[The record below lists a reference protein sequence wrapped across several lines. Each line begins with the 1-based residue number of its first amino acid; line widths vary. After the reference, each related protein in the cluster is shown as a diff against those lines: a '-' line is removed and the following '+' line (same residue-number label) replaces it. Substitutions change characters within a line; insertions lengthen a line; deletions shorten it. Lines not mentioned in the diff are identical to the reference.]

1 VAFTH
6 DESFTLEWHYILKC
20 LWRRLEALIRESHR
34 ETIEM
39 TCCCFDVERLDPCD
53 DSREKEERNVRSRT
67 ILLGFVLVVALALCT
82 GSVLIG
88 YLAVAASALTVLTL
102 LVKRATRRE
111 SIAPTESFVPRWV
124 DAEDREAA

>member
-1 VAFTH
+1 
-6 DESFTLEWHYILKC
+6 
-20 LWRRLEALIRESHR
+20 
-34 ETIEM
+34 M
-39 TCCCFDVERLDPCD
+39 
-53 DSREKEERNVRSRT
+53 RSRT